1 MLVLASDTTG
11 KSLSVALLRDGRLVG
26 ETRLDLGYNHAVT
39 HMPQVMNLLKSCE
52 IEIEAIDLF
61 ACTNGPGSFTGT
73 RIGISSCKAMAYAA
87 QKPAIGISTLET
99 LAWPWREWPQAI
111 ICPLLDARNGRVY
124 AAAYLGTDKNCQP
137 NGVADSSEFSDS
149 PDLTG
154 SSGLTPLVAPG
165 NYLAS
170 DFLHDLA
177 NALRDLS
184 TTAASI
190 LLVGD
195 GAETTRQA
203 ASSQADPLPWPIVR
217 LDRIHD
223 APSAAV
229 VALLAA
235 MRYAAGANHDPFALE
250 AKYLTTSSAER
261 KKAKPCEP

>member
-39 HMPQVMNLLKSCE
+39 HMPQVMNLLQSCE
-52 IEIEAIDLF
+52 TDIQAIDLF

-87 QKPAIGISTLET
+87 QKPAIGVSTLET
-99 LAWPWREWPQAI
+99 LAWPWRNWPQAI

-124 AAAYLGTDKNCQP
+124 AAAYMADAKAGQP
-137 NGVADSSEFSDS
+137 SGLPEPTGLSD
-149 PDLTG
+149 

-170 DFLHDLA
+170 DFLSDLAIRLHDLA
-177 NALRDLS
+177 LAQQGHPADSAN
-184 TTAASI
+184 I

-195 GAETTRQA
+195 GAEATLQA
-203 ASSQADPLPWPIVR
+203 SASLADPLPALLVR

-235 MRYAAGANHDPFALE
+235 QLYAAGANHDPFALAAE
-250 AKYLTTSSAER
+250 YLTPSSAER
-261 KKAKPCEP
+261 KKAKP